1 VPRIALVGAGRMGT
15 LHAERIAALGA
26 GKVCLVVD
34 RDPARAE
41 LLAGRYGA
49 VARATLGELGNVD
62 GVIIASPPKSH
73 PSIAERCLEQGLAV
87 LVEKPLAPTLVDAR
101 RLWETAL
108 RSGGILR
115 VGHSERFC
123 PAYRSARPLLVS
135 ATHFVCERLVARRAP
150 NATLDPLFDLMI
162 HDLDILF
169 DVTSSRVGRVV
180 SADVDEANGA
190 CTVRATVQYRNG
202 RTADLTAGY
211 VAVGARRRLVA
222 HAGPSAIELDWVK
235 RSVAALEPRGPRL
248 VFSADSPS
256 ADVIGREQ
264 AEFFDALV
272 RGSPSVDGV
281 EAAVAAV
288 EHAEMIRAQ
297 LSRA

>member
-1 VPRIALVGAGRMGT
+1 MGT

-26 GKVCLVVD
+26 AKLCVVVD
-34 RDPARAE
+34 QDPGRAE
-41 LLAGRYGA
+41 TLATRHGALASTSLCGLLDDF
-49 VARATLGELGNVD
+49 D

-73 PSIAERCLEQGLAV
+73 SSIAARCLERGLAV
-87 LVEKPLAPTLVDAR
+87 LVEKPLAPTAEGAR
-101 RLWETAL
+101 RLWQTAL

-150 NATLDPLFDLMI
+150 NASLDPLFDLMI

-169 DVTSSRVGRVV
+169 DITRSRIARVV
-180 SADVDEANGA
+180 AAGMDEANGA
-190 CTVRATVQYRNG
+190 CTVRAAVECENG
-202 RTADLTAGY
+202 RTAELTAGY

-222 HAGPSAIELDWVK
+222 HSAGEAIELDWVK
-235 RSVAALEPRGPRL
+235 RSVVALETRGPRL
-248 VFSADSPS
+248 AFSADAPS

-288 EHAEMIRAQ
+288 EHAEMIAAKLRA
-297 LSRA
+297 S